1 MLWFSNNK
9 NISGLFNVG
18 TGEARTFKDLAL
30 NIYANLDAEPNI
42 EFIDTPPNIEKHYQ
56 YFTKASLKKLRKAG
70 FSRNFTSLEEGVKK
84 YVRNFLKTN
93 DPYR

>member
-30 NIYANLDAEPNI
+30 NIYANLDVEPNI

-56 YFTKASLKKLRKAG
+56 YFTKASLKKLQ
-70 FSRNFTSLEEGVKK
+70 SR
-84 YVRNFLKTN
+84 FLKKFHLARGRRKEICN
-93 DPYR
+93 KLS